1 MPDFVSQCGNSVEV
15 VERNLIGFIFADGV
29 RACDFQVVVAAVVVW
44 MVPRYTL
51 EATQPNVELGLYLQ
65 EDKFT
70 SWQTLACPAA

>member
-1 MPDFVSQCGNSVEV
+1 M

-65 EDKFT
+65 EERINLQVGRRWHARRPK
-70 SWQTLACPAA
+70 L

>member
-1 MPDFVSQCGNSVEV
+1 M

-51 EATQPNVELGLYLQ
+51 EATQPNVELGLYLYY
-65 EDKFT
+65 T
-70 SWQTLACPAA
+70 TRAG